1 MSRAT
6 PLAAAAIA
14 ALALVVPATAGATEP
29 ASTYDADGQRH
40 ADWCVPPK
48 STNVQLRYLDGTP
61 TGFAIPN
68 PLSFTDGSCPN
79 GDLRVDLH
87 EIVDSKGGPLVF
99 TRGGNGYTDD
109 QNAKYGQVLVADL
122 AADPGAPTPSG
133 GGRGDPCLA
142 LTGSTYEELV
152 ASIPA
157 EMHYKPA
164 PNSGSSF
171 LHYGDPGADQGDR
184 HDIHYSYLLWSFLDA
199 HGGGHVRALLAPGQ
213 RVQPCD
219 VEPILMDS
227 WDSAGNVN
235 GTVLARYVR
244 TQEEGGTPLYGW
256 MVWEHQFGEDP
267 VVEHQAP
274 VAGSVTP
281 TPAPPVSPPVTN
293 PVPDDHGPNPATAS
307 AATVSNPVTDDQGPT
322 AAAAAKAAAPPAAVE
337 AAAPAP
343 PPPPP
348 VAMKAALQ
356 LARKATLD
364 AHGRLVVPIAC
375 TGTAAS
381 ACTGTLRL
389 DAVMP
394 APRHGARRWSKLAS
408 TRYAVPAGGGA
419 SVTLRVRASLRAR
432 LPHRHAV
439 RARVLLDG
447 VAQALTLVGR

>member
-1 MSRAT
+1 L
-6 PLAAAAIA
+6 PAA
-14 ALALVVPATAGATEP
+14 P
-29 ASTYDADGQRH
+29 D
-40 ADWCVPPK
+40 
-48 STNVQLRYLDGTP
+48 VQLRYLDGTP
-61 TGFAIPN
+61 TGFAIPE
-68 PLSFTDGSCPN
+68 PLTFTDGSCPS
-79 GDLRVDLH
+79 GDLRIDLH
-87 EIVDSKGGPLVF
+87 EIVDSPVGPLVF

-109 QNAKYGQVLVADL
+109 QNAKYGHVRLADL
-122 AADPGAPTPSG
+122 PPLPGAPTPSG
-133 GGRGDPCLA
+133 GGRGDPCQA
-142 LTGSTYEELV
+142 LTGPTYEERV

-157 EMHYKPA
+157 AMHYKPA

-219 VEPILMDS
+219 VDPILMNA

-244 TQEEGGTPLYGW
+244 TQVGGTPLYGW
-256 MVWEHQFGEDP
+256 MVWEHQSGDDP
-267 VVEHQAP
+267 VVEHQALVSGLP
-274 VAGSVTP
+274 GPMPPS
-281 TPAPPVSPPVTN
+281 PPVSPPVTN
-293 PVPDDHGPNPATAS
+293 PVPEDHGPNPATAS
-307 AATVSNPVTDDQGPT
+307 ATAATAAPPVSNPVPADHGANPT
-322 AAAAAKAAAPPAAVE
+322 TETVAAAVL
-337 AAAPAP
+337 

-381 ACTGTLRL
+381 ACTGTVRL
-389 DAVMP
+389 DAVVP
-394 APRHGARRWSKLAS
+394 AARPGARRWSKLAS
-408 TRYAVPAGGGA
+408 TRYAVPPGGA
-419 SVTLRVRASLRAR
+419 ANVTLRVRAALRAR

-447 VAQALTLVGR
+447 APQALTLVRR